1 VDFFIAVERYS
12 AAFCIERKIIMA
24 DVEIKTVYIS
34 GIVAGRKYDCQPI
47 QVPSDFPEG
56 WPYVNEAPDPS
67 LKYPAYDW
75 NHHEWID
82 QDAASQGQ
90 QLTSLSDTVKQ
101 VKEQVSD
108 LTQKQTDAAQ
118 EVKTSAQETNQS
130 LNQIKQMVIMTNTN
144 LAKLISAKSDSNSTD
159 QGGNK

>member
-1 VDFFIAVERYS
+1 
-12 AAFCIERKIIMA
+12 MA

-56 WPYVNEAPDPS
+56 WPYVAKAPDPS

-75 NHHEWID
+75 NHHEWTD

-90 QLTSLSDTVKQ
+90 LLTSLSDTVKQ
-101 VKEQVSD
+101 VQGQVSG

-118 EVKTSAQETNQS
+118 EVKTSVQETSQS

-144 LAKLISAKSDSNSTD
+144 VAKFISAKSDSNNTD

>member
-1 VDFFIAVERYS
+1 
-12 AAFCIERKIIMA
+12 MA
-24 DVEIKTVYIS
+24 VEIKTVYIS

-56 WPYVNEAPDPS
+56 WPYVAEAPDPA

-90 QLTSLSDTVKQ
+90 LLTSLSDTVKQ
-101 VKEQVSD
+101 VQGQVSD
-108 LTQKQTDAAQ
+108 LTKKQTADV
-118 EVKTSAQETNQS
+118 ENV
-130 LNQIKQMVIMTNTN
+130 TNT
-144 LAKLISAKSDSNSTD
+144 AEASSKKIDQLIQLVTMQSGQVGQLGAAINQMSTALNKMSGNSTGNTNAGTD
-159 QGGNK
+159 ANKGGSN

>member
-1 VDFFIAVERYS
+1 
-12 AAFCIERKIIMA
+12 MA

-75 NHHEWID
+75 DHHEWTD

-90 QLTSLSDTVKQ
+90 QLTSLNESVKQ

-108 LTQKQTDAAQ
+108 LSKKQSEDVEAVNNTTKASDKKIDQLTQLVTMQSGQVGQLGAAINQMSTMLNKMADSKDTTNADAN
-118 EVKTSAQETNQS
+118 K
-130 LNQIKQMVIMTNTN
+130 
-144 LAKLISAKSDSNSTD
+144 
-159 QGGNK
+159 GGNN